1 MTSDTDIRAN
11 GPGMKTPSV
20 KTVAHDQPWI
30 WLQRGWR
37 DLAAAPKVSL
47 AYGCGIVAA
56 SWILFELLWVADWTW
71 VVLPMAGGFLLLAPV
86 MAVGLYE
93 ASRRLEAGQP
103 VILGEILRVF
113 LQRPRIMVFGVV
125 LLLLHF
131 AWMRTAML
139 WFVLYFHQGTP
150 PLSQIPVYMLDPT
163 NLPFLVIG
171 TAMGA
176 GFAFITFA
184 MSAVSLPLM
193 MDREI
198 DVISAILISLRTIWA
213 NPRAMLLWAGLIAG
227 CTFVGLA
234 TFFFGLGLLFPL
246 IGHAT
251 WHAYRD
257 LVD

>member
-1 MTSDTDIRAN
+1 MASDTDVRST
-11 GPGMKTPSV
+11 TPSV

-37 DLAAAPKVSL
+37 DLTKAPKVSL
-47 AYGCGIVAA
+47 AYGCGIVAC
-56 SWILFELLWVADWTW
+56 SWILFELLWAADWTW

-86 MAVGLYE
+86 IAVGLYE
-93 ASRRLEAGQP
+93 VSRRLETDQP
-103 VILGEILRVF
+103 VVLGEALRLF
-113 LQRPRIMVFGVV
+113 LRRPQIMIFGVV

-139 WFVLYFHQGTP
+139 WFVMYFHQGTP
-150 PLSQIPVYMLDPT
+150 PLAQIPVYMLDPA
-163 NLPFLVIG
+163 NLPFLVVG
-171 TAMGA
+171 TAMGGA
-176 GFAFITFA
+176 FAFITFA
-184 MSAVSLPLM
+184 VSAVSLPLM

-198 DVISAILISLRTIWA
+198 DVISAILISLRTIWV
-213 NPRAMLLWAGLIAG
+213 NPKAMLLWAGLIAG

-234 TFFFGLGLLFPL
+234 TFFFGLGILFPL
-246 IGHAT
+246 VGHAT

>member
-1 MTSDTDIRAN
+1 MMSETDIRT
-11 GPGMKTPSV
+11 GTPSV
-20 KTVAHDQPWI
+20 KTIADDQPWT
-30 WLQRGWR
+30 WLQQGWR

-47 AYGCGIVAA
+47 TYGAGIVAA

-71 VVLPMAGGFLLLAPV
+71 VVLPMAGGFLLLAPI
-86 MAVGLYE
+86 MAVGFYE
-93 ASRRLEAGQP
+93 TSRKLEAGQP
-103 VILGEILRVF
+103 VELSVALQVF
-113 LQRPRIMVFGVV
+113 RRRPQIMIFGIV

-131 AWMRTAML
+131 AWMRAAML

-150 PLSQIPVYMLDPT
+150 PLSQIPVYMLEPS
-163 NLPFLVIG
+163 NLPFLVVG
-171 TAMGA
+171 TLMGA

-184 MSAVSLPLM
+184 VSAVSLPLM

-198 DVISAILISLRTIWA
+198 DVISAVLVSLRTIWV
-213 NPRAMLLWAGLIAG
+213 NPKAMLLWAGLIAG

-246 IGHAT
+246 VGYAT